1 MDKLEKRLDEIVED
15 FDLFDD
21 ELEKYEYI
29 VDLGK
34 SLKPI
39 NEDAKNDA
47 YLVEGCTSL
56 VWIIPSFKNGKMIFE
71 GDSNTVIVKGLVAIL
86 IKIFSNASP
95 QEILEFDLKQLNK
108 LGLAEIV
115 TPTRQN
121 GFTSIMNK
129 IAEYAKGA
137 KND

>member
-47 YLVEGCTSL
+47 YLVKGCTSL

-121 GFTSIMNK
+121 GFTSIVNK
-129 IAEYAKGA
+129 IVEYAKGA

>member
-39 NEDAKNDA
+39 NENARNDA
-47 YLVEGCTSL
+47 YLVKGCTSL
-56 VWIIPSFKNGKMIFE
+56 VWIIPSFKDGKMIFG

-121 GFTSIMNK
+121 GFTSIVNK
-129 IAEYAKGA
+129 IVEYAKGA

>member
-1 MDKLEKRLDEIVED
+1 MNILEKRLDEVVED

-34 SLKPI
+34 RLKQI
-39 NEDAKNDA
+39 SENNRNDA
-47 YLVEGCTSL
+47 YLVKGCTSS
-56 VWIIPSFKNGKMIFE
+56 VWIIPSLKNGKMIFE

-86 IKIFSNASP
+86 IKIFSDATP
-95 QEILEFDLKQLNK
+95 KEILGFDLKQLNR

-121 GFTSIMNK
+121 GFTSIVNK
-129 IAEYAKGA
+129 IIEYAKGV
-137 KND
+137 NHD

>member
-1 MDKLEKRLDEIVED
+1 MSKLQERLDAIVED
-15 FDLFDD
+15 FELFDD
-21 ELEKYEYI
+21 ELEKYEYM

-34 SLKPI
+34 GLHPI
-39 NEDAKNDA
+39 NEIDRNAA
-47 YLVEGCTSL
+47 YLIQGCTSQ
-56 VWIIPSFKNGKMIFE
+56 VWIIPSAQNGNIIFQ

-86 IKIFSNASP
+86 LKVFSNASP
-95 QEILEFDLKQLNK
+95 QEILDFDLEALNK

-121 GFTSIMNK
+121 GFKSIVNK
-129 IAEYAKGA
+129 IIEYAKGI

>member
-47 YLVEGCTSL
+47 HLVEGCTSL